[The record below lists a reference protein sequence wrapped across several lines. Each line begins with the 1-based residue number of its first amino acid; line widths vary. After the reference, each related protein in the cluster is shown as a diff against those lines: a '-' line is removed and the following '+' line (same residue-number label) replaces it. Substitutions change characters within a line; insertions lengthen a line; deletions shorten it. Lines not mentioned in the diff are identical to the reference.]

1 MCVRRLR
8 RTEREKR
15 GTGVEYGEVGSEGAW
30 NVSLPAPAYIGMTPR
45 TVDDAWARVVKAL
58 AGKFTMWRNTESLAY
73 TFTQFALYTALP

>member
-1 MCVRRLR
+1 MLLAARARVD
-8 RTEREKR
+8 
-15 GTGVEYGEVGSEGAW
+15 W
-30 NVSLPAPAYIGMTPR
+30 DDPR